1 MGLKPVCLQHAKHD
15 NPIFVLSTESLQ
27 SIMTKKA
34 EKSFTPTGFVYKSTT
49 LPEATTKDHEKLGLT
64 NDDVIALFQEMF
76 LQRRF
81 EERAAQMYQKG
92 KFGGFLH
99 LYIGQEAISSAT
111 NFVLQDDDDIITAYR
126 DHGFGLVRGIS
137 AKAGMAE
144 LFGKATGCSGGK
156 GGSMHFFNAER
167 HFWGGHGI
175 VGAHIPVGA
184 GLAFANKY
192 LDNGRISISFFGDGA
207 VDQGAMHE
215 AFNLAQLWKLPA
227 IFVVENNGYSMGTAV
242 ERHTAAEI
250 YKRALAYDMKY
261 EIVNGMD
268 LFSMIE
274 KLQQVAKDVRDN
286 SIPYFL
292 EIRTYR
298 YKGHSMSDPGNY
310 RTKEELD
317 EFKAIDPIERLKT
330 YMLDKKVLKQDEI
343 DSIMD
348 EVNKEV
354 LDAID
359 FAEKSDLPAEEELY
373 KHIFSGDELIIHDH
387 K

>member
-1 MGLKPVCLQHAKHD
+1 
-15 NPIFVLSTESLQ
+15 
-27 SIMTKKA
+27 MTKKSEQA
-34 EKSFTPTGFVYKSTT
+34 FTPTGFVYKSTI
-49 LPEATTKDHEKLGLT
+49 LPEATKKDHKKLGLT
-64 NDDVIALFQEMF
+64 NDDVIALFREMF

-99 LYIGQEAISSAT
+99 LYIGQEAISSGT
-111 NFVLQDDDDIITAYR
+111 NFVLQPDDDIITAYR

-144 LFGKATGCSGGK
+144 LFGKATGCSSGK
-156 GGSMHFFNAER
+156 GGSMHFFNAEQ

-184 GLAFANKY
+184 GMAFANKY
-192 LDNGRISISFFGDGA
+192 LGNGRVSICFFGDGA
-207 VDQGAMHE
+207 VDQGALHE
-215 AFNLAQLWKLPA
+215 AFNLAQLWKLPV

-242 ERHTAAEI
+242 QRHTATEI
-250 YKRALAYDMKY
+250 YKRAHAYDMANG
-261 EIVNGMD
+261 IVNGMD
-268 LFSMIE
+268 LFSIIDKMQEISTY
-274 KLQQVAKDVRDN
+274 VREN
-286 SIPYFL
+286 SLPYFL

-317 EFKAIDPIERLKT
+317 EFRQIDPIERLKT
-330 YMLDKKVLKQDEI
+330 YMLDKKLITQKAM

-348 EVNKEV
+348 EVNQEV
-354 LDAID
+354 MDSID
-359 FAEKSDLPAEEELY
+359 FAEESPFPEPSELY
-373 KHIFSGDELIIHDH
+373 QHVFSGEGNILHDT
-387 K
+387 KY